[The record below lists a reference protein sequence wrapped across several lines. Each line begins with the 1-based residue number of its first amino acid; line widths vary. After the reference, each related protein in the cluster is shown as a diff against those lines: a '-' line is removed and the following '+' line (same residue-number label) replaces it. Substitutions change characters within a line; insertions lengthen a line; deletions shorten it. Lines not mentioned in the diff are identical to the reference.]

1 MENKII
7 KGHYDVAVVG
17 GAGHVGLPLSLVL
30 ADRGYRTLIYDVDKQ
45 AVEKIRSGVMP
56 FMENGGVSLLRKMLK
71 KRKIGFAEAPQEL
84 RAVPKIIITI
94 GTPIDE
100 FLNPSLK
107 EIQSC
112 LDDLF
117 PYLSK
122 EQLLILRSTV
132 YPGVTEWVF
141 KYLLKRG
148 KRLKVSFCP
157 ERIVQ
162 GRAIEELQTLPQ
174 IVSGMTPEAAREA
187 ASLFLKIAPKIVRLQ
202 PIEAEFSKLFCNAY
216 RYIHFAVAN
225 QFYMIAESAGV
236 SYCNILNGLKKEYP
250 RAQDIPT
257 AGFTAGPCLFKDT
270 AQLAAFFRNKF
281 SLGHA
286 AMLINEG
293 LPQYIVDSLRQKY
306 DLSKKTVGI
315 LGMAFKADIDDAR
328 ASLAYKLRKLLAYQ
342 TQDVLITDPFIKND
356 PNILSFEEVVKKS
369 DILILCA
376 PHHVYKK
383 VRLGKKIVVDIWNF
397 WDSKKDGLKRV

>member
-1 MENKII
+1 MKNRFDI
-7 KGHYDVAVVG
+7 AVVG

-30 ADRGYRTLIYDVDKQ
+30 ANRGYRTLIYDVDKR
-45 AVEKIRSGVMP
+45 AVEKIKAGVMP
-56 FMENGGVSLLRKMLK
+56 FMERGGDALLHKMLQK
-71 KRKIGFAEAPQEL
+71 KKIGFADHPREL
-84 RAVPKIIITI
+84 KAIPTIIITI

-107 EIQSC
+107 VIKNC
-112 LDDLF
+112 LDNLI
-117 PYLSK
+117 PYLTRG
-122 EQLLILRSTV
+122 QLLILRSTV
-132 YPGVTEWVF
+132 YPGVTEWVYN
-141 KYLLKRG
+141 YLLKRG

-162 GRAIEELQTLPQ
+162 GQAIEELQTLPQ
-174 IVSGMTPEAAREA
+174 IVSGVTLEAGRDAAR
-187 ASLFLKIAPKIVRLQ
+187 LFRRIAPKIVSLR

-236 SYCNILNGLKKEYP
+236 SYYNILNGLKKDYP

-270 AQLAAFFRNKF
+270 LQLAAFFRNKF
-281 SLGHA
+281 SLGHD

-293 LPQYIVDSLRQKY
+293 LPQYVVDGLNQKY
-306 DLSKKTVGI
+306 DLSGMTIGL

-328 ASLAYKLRKLLAYQ
+328 ASLSYKLRKLLAYQ
-342 TQDVLITDPFIKND
+342 TKNVLITDPFVKND
-356 PNILSFEEVVKKS
+356 PDILPLEEVIRKS

-376 PHHVYKK
+376 PHKVYKK
-383 VRLGKKIVVDIWNF
+383 IQLGKKITVDPWNF
-397 WDSKKDGLKRV
+397 WSRNGKI